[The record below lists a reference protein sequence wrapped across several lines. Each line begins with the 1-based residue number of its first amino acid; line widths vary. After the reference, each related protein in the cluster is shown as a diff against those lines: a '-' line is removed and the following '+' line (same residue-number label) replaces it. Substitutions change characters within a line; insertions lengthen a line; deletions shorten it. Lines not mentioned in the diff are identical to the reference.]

1 MHFHD
6 DLLDSDASVS
16 YSSPRKTAEKSASG
30 QGLDADF
37 SESYQKFFYFLS
49 FCNFFMFLGP
59 EMPEQVGHDGKYY
72 SFTQRTW

>member
-37 SESYQKFFYFLS
+37 SESYRMFFYFLS
-49 FCNFFMFLGP
+49 FCNFFMSAI
-59 EMPEQVGHDGKYY
+59 H
-72 SFTQRTW
+72 